1 MIFLVVAVVILA
13 AAALL
18 EIGNMKRLHPILR
31 FMRHALSTPWHVRRH
46 FSPQTLRRIE
56 AAIANS
62 ERLHAGE
69 MRFVVEAGLHP
80 MDIIWKKTPKRRALE
95 LFGQL
100 NIWDTEHNNGVL
112 IYLLLADRDVEI
124 VADRGIH
131 RLVGDDGWE
140 SICHHMEQ
148 QFRQGAFEEGV
159 VSGIAEI
166 GALLSQHFPTQN
178 EQRNELSNRP
188 VVL

>member
-1 MIFLVVAVVILA
+1 MFSAVAVVILA
-13 AAALL
+13 AVVPP
-18 EIGNMKRLHPILR
+18 EIGKMKKLHPLLR
-31 FMRHALSTPWHVRRH
+31 FMRHAFSTPWHVRRH
-46 FSPQTLRRIE
+46 FSPQALRHIE
-56 AAIANS
+56 NAIADS

-80 MDIIWKKTPKRRALE
+80 LEILTGKTPKRRALE

-131 RLVGDDGWE
+131 RLVGDAGWE
-140 SICHHMEQ
+140 HICQHMEQ
-148 QFRQGAFEEGV
+148 QFRQGAFEAGV
-159 VSGIAEI
+159 MQGIVEI
-166 GALLSQHFPTQN
+166 GALLSQHFPAQN

-188 VVL
+188 LVL

>member
-1 MIFLVVAVVILA
+1 MAILA
-13 AAALL
+13 AAVPL
-18 EIGNMKRLHPILR
+18 EIGDMKRLHPVLR
-31 FMRHALSTPWHVRRH
+31 FIRHAISTPWHVRRH
-46 FSPQTLRRIE
+46 FSPQALRHIE
-56 AAIANS
+56 TAIAAS

-69 MRFVVEAGLHP
+69 IRFVVESGLHP
-80 MDIIWKKTPKRRALE
+80 MDILWKKTPKRRALE

-131 RLVGDDGWE
+131 SLAGDDGWE
-140 SICHHMEQ
+140 RICQHMEQ
-148 QFRQGAFEEGV
+148 QFRQGAFEAGV
-159 VSGIAEI
+159 LQGIAEI
-166 GALLSQHFPTQN
+166 GALLSQHFPAQH

-188 VVL
+188 LVL